1 MRTGLT
7 ISTVGHAALLAWAA
21 LLASGLFAAKPPDA
35 PPTESMPIDI
45 VSATEFS
52 QLRAG
57 KLDAP
62 KAEKPKPLVEK
73 IAEAKPQINSAQKVV
88 DKPEIMSAFAPTPP
102 PPPEPKVVEPKKPA
116 ETKVEP
122 KPKEPEK
129 AEPKPEPKPD
139 PIAEALKRDEA
150 KKTETKPEPKK
161 VEAKKPEIKPETK
174 PEPKKVEVT
183 KPQPKFDAS
192 NIMTRLALHDTRE
205 AQRQAAVGD
214 TISRTPALGTRTGDA
229 PQLSASEI
237 DAFKQKLKS
246 CWNPPTGAP
255 NADRIRVLMT
265 IRLRPDRTLA
275 GAPEIEMAA
284 RDRFTQ
290 AMIDS
295 AVRAIIQC
303 QPYAMFSPQRYEVW
317 KEIPLNFDPQEMF
330 GG

>member
-21 LLASGLFAAKPPDA
+21 LLASGLFASKPLDA
-35 PPTESMPIDI
+35 PPTESMPIDV

-62 KAEKPKPLVEK
+62 KAENPKPLVEK

-129 AEPKPEPKPD
+129 AEPKPD
-139 PIAEALKRDEA
+139 LIAEALKRDEA
-150 KKTETKPEPKK
+150 KKTETKTETKPEPK
-161 VEAKKPEIKPETK
+161 VEAKKPEVKPETK

-192 NIMTRLALHDTRE
+192 NIMTKLALYDKRE
-205 AQRQAAVGD
+205 AQRQAATGD
-214 TISRTPALGTRTGDA
+214 TISRTPTLGTRTGDA

-237 DAFKQKLKS
+237 DAFKHKLRS

-255 NADRIRVLMT
+255 NADRIVVPMT

-275 GAPEIEMAA
+275 GAPEVEMAA

-317 KEIPLNFDPQEMF
+317 KEIGLDFDPQEMF